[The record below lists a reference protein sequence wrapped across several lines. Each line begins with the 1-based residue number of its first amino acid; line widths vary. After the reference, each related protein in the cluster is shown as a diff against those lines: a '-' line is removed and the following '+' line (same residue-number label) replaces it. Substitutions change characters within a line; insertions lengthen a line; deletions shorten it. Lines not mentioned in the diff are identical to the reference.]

1 MPYISLVSSWKNNDI
16 DKIEDMVDD
25 RVAAYYVNELGEPQS
40 LTKSNVIDMLRKRMN
55 QISKMKDTQWNFE
68 MIHRAQINDDQMIIF
83 YVYSVENPDYPKTT
97 KTLVAL
103 TFGDT
108 QSLNHRIKTI
118 YITTNVT
125 EIHST

>member
-16 DKIEDMVDD
+16 DKIEDMLDD

-97 KTLVAL
+97 KTLVAI

-108 QSLNHRIKTI
+108 
-118 YITTNVT
+118 
-125 EIHST
+125 